1 MITNK
6 EIKQAITKVTG
17 LAIIRNKVE
26 LSVDEIRQIIEIMP
40 TITGD
45 FPITSVCREDLE
57 SKGYNTKKISNSDME
72 RLASKM
78 EDDYCDQ
85 LFWESM
91 NVIAGEALNFPKK
104 KEK

>member
-1 MITNK
+1 MITDK

-57 SKGYNTKKISNSDME
+57 SKGYNTKKVSNSDME
-72 RLASKM
+72 SLANRM
-78 EDDYCDQ
+78 ADDYCDQ

-91 NVIAGEALNFPKK
+91 DIIAGEALNFPKK